1 MQAVQ
6 QKLAEMGREV
16 APTMR
21 ASLSPAAMA
30 KHLRRSTGADALCF
44 ARAMQEYAAW
54 ANEGW
59 GMFWAEVV
67 REV

>member
-6 QKLAEMGREV
+6 QKLAEIGKEV
-16 APTMR
+16 APISWG
-21 ASLSPAAMA
+21 SLSPAAMA
-30 KHLRRSTGADALCF
+30 KHLHRSTGVDAPCF

-54 ANEGW
+54 ANESW

-67 REV
+67 QEI